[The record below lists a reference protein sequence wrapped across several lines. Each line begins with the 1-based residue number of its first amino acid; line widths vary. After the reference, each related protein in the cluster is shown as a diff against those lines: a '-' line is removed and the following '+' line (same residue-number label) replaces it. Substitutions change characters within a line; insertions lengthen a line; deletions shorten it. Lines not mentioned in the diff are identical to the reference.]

1 MLVITMEVD
10 VPDALS
16 LAAKERIA
24 MDLDRYGAVRV
35 VNIEV
40 KNAPTPGCGVEA
52 QYKAG
57 RL

>member
-24 MDLDRYGAVRV
+24 MDLEKYGTVRV

-40 KNAPTPGCGVEA
+40 REPPPRRV
-52 QYKAG
+52 
-57 RL
+57 